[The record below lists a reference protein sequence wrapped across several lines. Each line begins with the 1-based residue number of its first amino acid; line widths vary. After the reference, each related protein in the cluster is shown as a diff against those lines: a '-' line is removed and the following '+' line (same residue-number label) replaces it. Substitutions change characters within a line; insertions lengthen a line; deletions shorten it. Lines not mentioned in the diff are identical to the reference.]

1 MIEAEQFSKA
11 ACDKL
16 FELSV
21 AARRIKKEK
30 IQKLEEEA
38 KL

>member
-1 MIEAEQFSKA
+1 LAKA
-11 ACDKL
+11 ACDKI
-16 FELSV
+16 FELTV
-21 AARRIKKEK
+21 AARRAKKER